1 MQTVSKRE
9 LILDATQ
16 QLLCES
22 PSQTISV
29 SDIAKK
35 AGIGKGSIYY
45 YYKSKEDI
53 LQALTERTYSYAISK
68 GKALV
73 ESSDMDVFM
82 KMKIIFQTCRE
93 TSRELRRQES
103 NDFFEAQQSA
113 LLHQKFTGV
122 LIKNLKPI
130 LADIIRQ
137 GDADGV
143 IHCKLPEDVAELVL
157 IVLTI
162 KLDNQILSATPEELQ
177 RSLNAFASI
186 LETTMGIAHG
196 KLDFL
201 TD

>member
-1 MQTVSKRE
+1 MQNVSKRE

-16 QLLCES
+16 QLLSES
-22 PSQTISV
+22 PTQMISV

-53 LQALTERTYSYAISK
+53 LEALTERTYSYAITK
-68 GKALV
+68 GKALA
-73 ESSDMDVFM
+73 ESSEIDIFT
-82 KMKIIFQTCRE
+82 KMKIIFKTCRE
-93 TSRELRRQES
+93 SSRELRRQES

-122 LIKNLKPI
+122 LIRNLKPI
-130 LADIIRQ
+130 LADIIQQ
-137 GDADGV
+137 GVTEGI
-143 IHCKLPEDVAELVL
+143 IHCSLPEDVAELVL

-162 KLDNQILSATPEELQ
+162 KLDNQILSATPDELQ
-177 RSLNAFASI
+177 RSLNAFATI
-186 LETTMGIAHG
+186 LETTMGIENG